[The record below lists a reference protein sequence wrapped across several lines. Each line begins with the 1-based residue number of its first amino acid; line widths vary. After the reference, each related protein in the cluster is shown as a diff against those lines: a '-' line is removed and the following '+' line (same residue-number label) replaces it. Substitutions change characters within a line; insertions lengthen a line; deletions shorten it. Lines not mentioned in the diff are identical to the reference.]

1 MRDGPPHPFVTSLI
15 GQKIAGRYIVER
27 VLRAGGMGVVALG
40 RYPELEQEVAIKF
53 MKPEYAAYDVL
64 CARFLREARLAAR
77 VKSPHFVRVFDFG
90 RIEPNVPYLVMEM
103 LTGRDLADE
112 IDEGGA
118 MPVALAVD
126 YVLQA
131 CVALAEVHGMGIVHR
146 DLKPSNLFLASVG
159 RSRMLKVLDF
169 GVSKESVGE
178 ALTSTGAPIGTPH
191 YMSPE
196 QVKEAKNVDARTDIW
211 ALGVILY
218 ELVTACV
225 PFGQEGQPIGE
236 VYGMIMHVEPTPPRQ
251 YMPSLPLELEAVILK
266 CLRRDPALRY
276 PDVGAL
282 ADALWPFANAESAA
296 RVRHVHE
303 VSASSVRPPPF
314 TPVDSDRSAAP
325 AASGPFASERLL
337 PSGGAASK
345 AASTPFRKPL
355 RSGGA
360 IEGPHVADEESLGPT
375 RAIGPPA
382 RVRPETS
389 LTATRSPDASAP
401 DRAPTPKRGAL
412 IFIGALAFVVG
423 AGIAASAFW
432 HGKNDDESTQ
442 SPSPSS
448 AASAPVAT
456 STAIAPPIPSP
467 PTPAATTPVFASP
480 TVSAS
485 ARPVPSQAPS
495 ARHHTPPPVSTAKA
509 QPNEPNTGSA
519 DLLNDRK

>member
-40 RYPELEQEVAIKF
+40 RYPELEQEVAIEF

-90 RIEPNVPYLVMEM
+90 RIQPNVPYLVMEM

-118 MPVALAVD
+118 MPVALAVN

-196 QVKEAKNVDARTDIW
+196 QVKEAKNVNARTDIW

-325 AASGPFASERLL
+325 PRPVRLRASGSCRRGGRRARRRARRSQAAPERRGD
-337 PSGGAASK
+337 GGASRRGRRVAR
-345 AASTPFRKPL
+345 ADARD
-355 RSGGA
+355 RSARARAPGD
-360 IEGPHVADEESLGPT
+360 VADGDAIAGHV
-375 RAIGPPA
+375 RAGSRAHAEARRADLHRGA
-382 RVRPETS
+382 RVRGG
-389 LTATRSPDASAP
+389 RG
-401 DRAPTPKRGAL
+401 DRRERL
-412 IFIGALAFVVG
+412 
-423 AGIAASAFW
+423 W

-456 STAIAPPIPSP
+456 STAIAPPILRHRPRRHNPRFRVSDR
-467 PTPAATTPVFASP
+467 
-480 TVSAS
+480 SAS

-519 DLLNDRK
+519 DLLNNRK